1 MVDSQ
6 HTPARV
12 RPAVVTIS
20 SYLLIL
26 FALIQVINLIIAL
39 TTIGTIRE
47 VMDEAYRGTSANGV
61 QGVADFAI
69 AFSVG
74 GAIVG
79 LLLAIV
85 LAVLGLFNN
94 RGVNGTRIT
103 TWVLGGL
110 MFCCCGLGTASNA
123 AGGLTAGSGAPTD
136 GDVPSAEEVQR
147 RLQEALP
154 SWYGPVTTLL
164 AVIALLALLTALI
177 LLALPKANE
186 FFRKPQQVWEPPVPG
201 ATYPGQPSYP
211 AAPGYPAS
219 PGYPQAGYPPAQPGQ
234 PSSPG
239 QPGYPPAPGY
249 PAAPDQPP
257 AASPWQPPSAPSSAP
272 PSAPSSGAPGAP
284 WAGQPEQGG
293 PAQGQD
299 RPGGDV
305 PPSDPTRPTGS

>member
-39 TTIGTIRE
+39 STIGTIRR
-47 VMDEAYRGTSANGV
+47 VLDDAYRGTAANGT
-61 QGVADFAI
+61 QGVADFAV
-69 AFSVG
+69 AFSLG

-85 LAVLGLFNN
+85 IAVLGLFNN

-110 MFCCCGLGTASNA
+110 MFCCCGFGTVSNA
-123 AGGLTAGSGAPTD
+123 AGGFTAGSGGTTS
-136 GDVPSAEEVQR
+136 GGMPSGEEVQR
-147 RLQEALP
+147 RLEEALP

-164 AVIALLALLTALI
+164 SVVALLALLVALI

-186 FFRKPQQVWEPPVPG
+186 FFRKPQPAWEPPVPG
-201 ATYPGQPSYP
+201 AVYPGQP
-211 AAPGYPAS
+211 
-219 PGYPQAGYPPAQPGQ
+219 GYPQT
-234 PSSPG
+234 
-239 QPGYPPAPGY
+239 GYPPAPGY
-249 PAAPDQPP
+249 PSAPGQPGYPSTPGQPGYPSTPGYPATPGYPVTPEQPP
-257 AASPWQPPSAPSSAP
+257 AASPWQPPSA
-272 PSAPSSGAPGAP
+272 
-284 WAGQPEQGG
+284 E
-293 PAQGQD
+293 GQD
-299 RPGGDV
+299 RPGEGN
-305 PPSDPTRPTGS
+305 PPYDPNRPAGS